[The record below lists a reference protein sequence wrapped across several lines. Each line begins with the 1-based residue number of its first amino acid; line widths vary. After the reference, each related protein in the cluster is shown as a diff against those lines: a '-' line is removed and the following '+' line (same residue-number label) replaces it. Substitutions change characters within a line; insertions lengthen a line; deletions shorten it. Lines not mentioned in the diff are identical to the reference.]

1 MKKILFLVSFCLTT
15 IAVSASPDITCSS
28 NGVRKIFPG
37 VDYVFIFKDITNPMT
52 EITYNG
58 PFLDKNSITWTK
70 FTSGAFGSSNT
81 GQNIISPEDATGYR
95 LTVDDKKI
103 ADIWVIDYRP
113 PVLKSV
119 SVPTA
124 QTSECKTVS
133 LAIDADIPAL
143 SYQTPASATS
153 LPITRDFNIAYTTL
167 SWNGTAW
174 TPKDTTITISSPIA
188 SPKSVPAPYCSTKF
202 TLIGDQYAKDLGIEL
217 TPVST
222 DYTPIAVV
230 CHETSIVSTRNAT
243 NEAERPTTAKQIR
256 GSAPFDMQF
265 LSNANEPITQYYK
278 WEIFKDKAFQPFIS
292 RTDKDIRNTFSEAGV
307 YKVAVTVSHGD
318 AKSCMF
324 TDSIMVT
331 VSESQIV
338 APNVFTPNGD
348 GFNDEF
354 RVAYKSIIS
363 FHCWIYNRWGRLVY
377 EWTDPMKGWDGNI
390 GGRKAAPG
398 AYFYIIKA
406 LGSDYDP
413 NSKPDSKTKL
423 RVGEYK
429 LKGDINLLRGADN

>member
-1 MKKILFLVSFCLTT
+1 MRKFILSICVFVTSM
-15 IAVSASPDITCSS
+15 SAFAQPITANS
-28 NGVRKIFPG
+28 GKMYDAFPG
-37 VDYVFIFKDITNPMT
+37 VDYVFFFNGIKPDT

-58 PFLDKNSITWTK
+58 TGTVEWLKFSNG
-70 FTSGAFGSSNT
+70 FTSPESNQPT
-81 GQNIISPEDATGYR
+81 IYPDDATGYI
-95 LTVDDKKI
+95 LKIDGQVSKK
-103 ADIWVIDYRP
+103 IWVIDYSKYRP
-113 PVLKSV
+113 ALKSV
-119 SVPTA
+119 SVPA
-124 QTSECKTVS
+124 NQTNDCKTVS

-143 SYQTPASATS
+143 SYQIPTSATS
-153 LPITRDFNIAYTTL
+153 IPITRDFNIAYVTRSWQGNAWQDSTANVTVTL
-167 SWNGTAW
+167 PATQ
-174 TPKDTTITISSPIA
+174 KIV
-188 SPKSVPAPYCSTKF
+188 KAPYCSTKF
-202 TLIGDQYAKDLGIEL
+202 TLTGDQYAKDLGVDV

-243 NEAERPTTAKQIR
+243 NEAERPTTAKQIS
-256 GSAPFDMQF
+256 GSAPLDMQF

-278 WEIFKDKAFQPFIS
+278 WEIFKDNAIQPFIS
-292 RTDKDIRNTFSEAGV
+292 RTDKDIRNTFTEAGV
-307 YKVAVTVSHGD
+307 YKVSVTVSNS
-318 AKSCMF
+318 KSCTF

-354 RVAYKSIIS
+354 RVAYKSITS

-390 GGRKAAPG
+390 GGKKAAPG

-413 NSKPDSKTKL
+413 NSKADSKTKL